1 METWAYIPQRDFTE
15 SLEWMTDVMRG
26 KGQEQRV
33 ALRVTPRS
41 ELAYDYIMTPLQF
54 ARARSQSLAYVG
66 EEFNLPLWGDFARIG
81 ALAAG
86 AMSVALDTRF
96 TGYVEGG
103 RAMVWQDEVHYE
115 VVTVAE
121 LADDGFTFSPALQQD
136 YSDALVLPVVTAS
149 FMQPLEVVRS
159 RTDQVK
165 GAARFE
171 VVDTNVPSA
180 IAPYPTY
187 KGYEV
192 VTDPNVLVSDLREV
206 LQRELTTLDSD
217 TGIVWRGPEFS
228 YASPTSSMGWDTLDR
243 QALWYLKRWL
253 HTKRGKFQGFWLPS
267 WNNDLQVISNISP
280 GSVQIIVRA
289 AGYVGAEPFD
299 VMLLGRDGSTHYM
312 QVDVGSAY
320 GGWGLA
326 YGEAYGSSSD
336 LEVLNLHAAAGFTMA
351 AADVL
356 GVSIL
361 TFSRFDADRIEI
373 KRRAA
378 REASVSVPVRGIP
391 LP

>member
-41 ELAYDYIMTPLQF
+41 ELAYDYVMTPLQF
-54 ARARSQSLAYVG
+54 ARARAQSLAYVG
-66 EEFNLPLWGDFARIG
+66 GEFNLPLWGDFARVG

-86 AMSVALDTRF
+86 ATSAALDTRF

-103 RAMVWQDEVHYE
+103 RAIVWQDEVHYE

-121 LADDGFTFSPALQQD
+121 LADDGLTFSPALQQD
-136 YSDALVLPVVTAS
+136 YSDALVMPVVTAS

-171 VVDTNVPSA
+171 VVDTNVPPA
-180 IAPYPTY
+180 IAPYPVY

-217 TGIVWRGPEFS
+217 TGVVWRGPEFS

-243 QALWYLKRWL
+243 QALWDLKRWL

-312 QVDVGSAY
+312 QVDGGSAY

-336 LEVLNLHAAAGFTMA
+336 LEVLDLHAAAGFTMA

-361 TFSRFDADRIEI
+361 TFSRFDADRVEI